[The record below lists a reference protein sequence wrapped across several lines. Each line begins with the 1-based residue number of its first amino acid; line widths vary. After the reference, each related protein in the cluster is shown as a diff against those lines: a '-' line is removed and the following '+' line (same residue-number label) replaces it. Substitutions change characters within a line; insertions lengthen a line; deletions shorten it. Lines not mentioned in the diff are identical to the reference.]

1 MLDKLSQVQLRD
13 LDLDTLQEEKGR
25 TPEDLTSTRERKEA
39 LERRLAQ
46 LKERFDDL
54 RKEVNRNELEIKT
67 LNERRESAANA
78 AIAAGPSREAA
89 QYQNQELQ
97 FATRVQE
104 LEDDTLP
111 LMERMEGLERE
122 VSELEETL
130 AEVNPQLSE
139 LVQAEET
146 RVAQVEKKINTLT
159 TERNEVAHGIDA
171 SLLKQYEQVRRS
183 KRGVGVVPI
192 VDNQRCGG
200 CSMRLPI
207 HVIQKAK
214 TGKKITRCPSCGR
227 ILWAQD

>member
-25 TPEDLTSTRERKEA
+25 TPEDLVAARERKEA
-39 LERRLAQ
+39 LEAHLAQ
-46 LKERFDDL
+46 TEARFSEV
-54 RKEVNRNELEIKT
+54 RQEVNRNELEIKT

-78 AIAAGPSREAA
+78 AIAAGPTREAA

-111 LMERMEGLERE
+111 LMERMEGLEGE
-122 VSELEETL
+122 VAELKEAL
-130 AEVNPQLSE
+130 AELKPQLNE
-139 LVQAEET
+139 LVQTEEA
-146 RVAQVEKKINTLT
+146 RVAGVEEKISTLT
-159 TERNEVAHGIDA
+159 DERNAAAEGIDA
-171 SLLKQYEQVRRS
+171 PLLKQYEQVRRA

-227 ILWAQD
+227 ILWAKE

>member
-25 TPEDLTSTRERKEA
+25 TPEDLVAARERKEA
-39 LERRLAQ
+39 LEAHLAQ
-46 LKERFDDL
+46 TEARFSEV
-54 RKEVNRNELEIKT
+54 RQEVNRNELEIKT

-78 AIAAGPSREAA
+78 AIAAGPTREAA

-111 LMERMEGLERE
+111 LMERMEGLEGE
-122 VSELEETL
+122 VAELKAAL
-130 AEVNPQLSE
+130 AELGPKLSE
-139 LVQAEET
+139 LVQTEEA
-146 RVAQVEKKINTLT
+146 RVAGVEEKISTLT
-159 TERNEVAHGIDA
+159 DERNAAAENIDA
-171 SLLKQYEQVRRS
+171 SLLKQYEQVRRA

-227 ILWAQD
+227 ILWAKD

>member
-25 TPEDLTSTRERKEA
+25 TPEDLSAARERKEA
-39 LERRLAQ
+39 LETRLAQ
-46 LKERFDDL
+46 TEARFNEV
-54 RKEVNRNELEIKT
+54 RQEVNRNELEIKT
-67 LNERRESAANA
+67 LNERREGAANA
-78 AIAAGPSREAA
+78 AIAAGPTREAA

-122 VSELEETL
+122 VAELKVAL
-130 AEVNPQLSE
+130 ADLGPQLSE
-139 LVQAEET
+139 LAQAEEL
-146 RVAQVEKKINTLT
+146 RVAEVEEKISAMTN
-159 TERNEVAHGIDA
+159 ERNAAANGIDA

-227 ILWAQD
+227 ILWAKD

>member
-13 LDLDTLQEEKGR
+13 LDLDTLREEKGR
-25 TPEDLTSTRERKEA
+25 TPEDLIAAREREEA
-39 LERRLAQ
+39 LQTRLAQ
-46 LKERFDDL
+46 TEARFSEV
-54 RKEVNRNELEIKT
+54 RQEVNRNELEIKT

-78 AIAAGPSREAA
+78 AIAAGPTREAA

-111 LMERMEGLERE
+111 LMERMEGLENE
-122 VSELEETL
+122 VAELKEAL
-130 AEVNPQLSE
+130 AELGPQLSE
-139 LVQAEET
+139 LVQTEEV
-146 RVAQVEKKINTLT
+146 RVAGVEEKIGTLT
-159 TERNEVAHGIDA
+159 DERNAAAEGIDA
-171 SLLKQYEQVRRS
+171 SLLKQYEQVRRA

-207 HVIQKAK
+207 HVMQKAK

-227 ILWAQD
+227 ILWAKD